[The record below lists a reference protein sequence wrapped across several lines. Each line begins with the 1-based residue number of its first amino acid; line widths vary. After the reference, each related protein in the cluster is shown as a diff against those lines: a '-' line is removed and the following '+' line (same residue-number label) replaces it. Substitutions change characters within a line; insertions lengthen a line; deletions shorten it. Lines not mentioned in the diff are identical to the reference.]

1 MKILDWYI
9 IKQFLVTFLFAILT
23 ITTIAIV
30 IDTSEKADDFVKSGL
45 PFMQI
50 ITKYYFGFVP
60 FIISMIFPLIVF
72 IAVIF
77 FTSKMAARSETVA
90 ILASGV
96 PFPRMLRPFL
106 IGGFILATILW
117 LGSRYVIPRA
127 QEIHS
132 NFKTTYIDRNS
143 SYNPNSGKGN
153 DFYFRADPVT
163 FVGIRYYDTASK
175 SANIFFMEKLKD
187 NKVYYNL
194 RADNIRWDTTRRK
207 WKLENATERKID
219 GLKENLKL
227 FPELYVNLNVYP
239 KDLRRDEYLK
249 DKMITPEL
257 KEYLRLEEIR
267 GSEGL
272 NTYKVELYRRNA
284 TPFSVIILTVIGVAV
299 SARKTRGGSGLSL
312 AFGIVMAASFV
323 VMDKFSLTFSTKGNF
338 PPLLAA
344 WMPNIIFTCI
354 AVWLYRIAPK

>member
-9 IKQFLVTFLFAILT
+9 IKQFLVTFVFAILT
-23 ITTIAIV
+23 ITVIAIV

-45 PFMQI
+45 PFSQI

-60 FIISMIFPLIVF
+60 FIVSMIFPLIVF

-96 PFPRMLRPFL
+96 PFPRLLRPFL
-106 IGGFILATILW
+106 IGGLILAIVLW

-127 QEIHS
+127 QEIRS
-132 NFKTTYIDRNS
+132 NFQTVYIDRNS

-163 FVGIRYYDTASK
+163 FVGMRYYDTASK

-187 NKVYYNL
+187 SKVYYNL
-194 RADNIRWDTTRRK
+194 RADNIRWDTTRNK

-219 GLKENLKL
+219 GLKETLKL
-227 FPELYVNLNVYP
+227 FPNLWVNLNVLP
-239 KDLRRDEYLK
+239 QDLRRDEYLK
-249 DKMITPEL
+249 DKLITPEL
-257 KEYLRLEEIR
+257 KEYLRMEEVR

-284 TPFSVIILTVIGVAV
+284 TPFSVIILTIIGVAV

-323 VMDKFSLTFSTKGNF
+323 VMDKFSTVFSTKGEF
-338 PPLLAA
+338 DPRLAA
-344 WMPNIIFTCI
+344 WLPNIIFSI
-354 AVWLYRIAPK
+354 VAFIMYRRAPK